1 MADKTSLGRLYFD
14 MELETDSL
22 NKDIKNIG
30 NDASKVLNNVFDKI
44 GEDIKDTLSISAQ
57 EANKEIC
64 NTFES
69 ARKMVGKLTSEYRAS
84 GMSSSEAMKKA
95 WADIGYKG
103 KDTFKSTKNAIKM
116 VETQSKDTS
125 TKMQKYS
132 KKTSESIKGDID
144 VVSKKLT
151 SPFQGIGKKIG
162 GLLATAALVS
172 FTKSCIDLGSE
183 LTEVQNV
190 VDTTFT
196 TLNESVND
204 FAKNAMTQFGLSE
217 TKAKNYVAT
226 LGAMSESMGTTEK
239 VAYEMGT
246 TVAGL
251 AGDVASFYNIDADDA
266 YTKLKGIWTG
276 ETEALK
282 SLGVVMT
289 QTALDQYALNNGF
302 GKTTAKM
309 TEQEK
314 LMLRYQ
320 YVTNALGK
328 ATGDFAKTQDSWA
341 NQTRILS
348 LRFDSLKASL
358 GQGFIN
364 VLTPL
369 LRQINLLMEGLNKLA
384 EGFSNFTASIFGVS
398 EASSSLGNIST
409 GAGELSG
416 TLDGVTESA
425 SEALRELA
433 GFDKITKLSDAS
445 ESSSNSF
452 VTDTIIN
459 PGETKEE
466 TIATNSLAGGLK
478 NLKDALKDL
487 SDSFEPFKK
496 TIGEGLYWIYTE
508 VLVPLAK
515 WTIGDFLP
523 AFIETLAGA
532 FDVLNGVLEVLKPL
546 GSWLWDNF
554 LKPIAQ
560 FTGGIIV
567 DFFTDLADLLKAI
580 GNNETVCTVLGG
592 VLTAVTAYTV
602 GKAGYN
608 GLKSLVDYLPKIN
621 ENFSKLGKLG
631 QVTLTIAAAFVAAD
645 VGFHIGNKIY
655 ELLSGEKVEMTAS
668 MQIEYLSDA
677 SFEEIVDGLKLT
689 IEDFINGIK
698 ELLGLEENGV
708 VEHFVDDLTKPFTD
722 PDSNKS
728 LKQVW
733 NAATNFADV
742 ITGTPKEQND
752 DLILLNWIKGLF
764 SSSKKGFEKTGQEI
778 GKAMAKGTSSGYT
791 SQIKQE
797 ISAVNTS
804 TNELISKG
812 IKRSYNELPGW
823 VGKTVNG
830 TKNNIISAIKS
841 SESPVGMA
849 SKSLI
854 DNGFKNQF
862 STLSSWI
869 GSVATGVKNTLVNS
883 INGAKAVVGTAS
895 TDLVNKS
902 VKKPFEG
909 IGTYFGNIFG
919 NAWSTIK
926 KSASGSNSDFG
937 KITDSFTDTFKS
949 ITNQLIKGLNT
960 VFNNPFKAVNDT
972 LNKIKNV
979 SIFGTKPFAKLWN
992 NNPVGSAAI
1001 PMLAEGG
1008 YVKPNTPQ
1016 LAMIGDNRHQGEVV
1030 APEDKLK
1037 EMALEAVRAA
1047 GNGYNKEILMT
1058 LKLILQVLQSL
1069 DLNIIVNGKK
1079 LKDVIVDEINKQTK
1093 ANGVCEIIF

>member
-1 MADKTSLGRLYFD
+1 MADKSSLGMLYLD
-14 MELETDSL
+14 MGLKTDSL
-22 NKDIKNIG
+22 NKDIKDIG

-44 GEDIKDTLSISAQ
+44 GEDIKDTLSISTQ

-69 ARKMVGKLTSEYRAS
+69 ARKMVGKLASEYKAT

-95 WADIGYKG
+95 WEDVGYKG
-103 KDTFKSTKNAIKM
+103 KSTFESTEKAIKK
-116 VETQSKDTS
+116 VETQSKNTS
-125 TKMQKYS
+125 AKMQNYS
-132 KKTSESIKGDID
+132 KKTSESIKDDVD

-151 SPFQGIGKKIG
+151 SPFQGIGKKIV
-162 GLLATAALVS
+162 GLLAITELVS
-172 FTKSCIDLGSE
+172 FTKSCIDLGSD

-196 TLNESVND
+196 TLNKSVND

-251 AGDVASFYNIDADDA
+251 AGDVASFYNIDSDDA

-320 YVTNALGK
+320 YVTNALSK
-328 ATGDFAKTQDSWA
+328 STGDFAKTQDSWA

-348 LRFDSLKASL
+348 LRFDSLKANL

-364 VLTPL
+364 ILTPL
-369 LRQINLLMEGLNKLA
+369 LRQINLLMEDLNKLA

-398 EASSSLGNIST
+398 EASSSLGSITT
-409 GAGELSG
+409 GADELSG

-445 ESSSNSF
+445 EKSANGGSS
-452 VTDTIIN
+452 VTDPFIN
-459 PGETKEE
+459 TGEAKEE
-466 TIATNSLAGGLK
+466 TIASNSLAGGLK
-478 NLKDALKDL
+478 NLRDALKDL

-515 WTIGDFLP
+515 WTIGDLLP
-523 AFIETLAGA
+523 AFIETLASA

-580 GNNETVCTVLGG
+580 GNNKTACEVLGG

-608 GLKSLVDYLPKIN
+608 GLKSLVEYLPKIN
-621 ENFSKLGKLG
+621 KNFSKLGKLG
-631 QVTLTIAAAFVAAD
+631 QVTLTITAAFVAAD

-655 ELLSGEKVEMTAS
+655 ELLSDEKVTMTAA

-677 SFEEIVDGLKLT
+677 SFEEIVDALKLT

-698 ELLGLEENGV
+698 KLLGLEEDGILD
-708 VEHFVDDLTKPFTD
+708 HFIEDITKPFTD
-722 PDSNKS
+722 PDSNRPIKELLGLTEINYKDNNLFASSIS
-728 LKQVW
+728 LKDMW
-733 NAATNFADV
+733 NSRFN
-742 ITGTPKEQND
+742 E
-752 DLILLNWIKGLF
+752 
-764 SSSKKGFEKTGQEI
+764 SKNTSQAI
-778 GKAMAKGTSSGYT
+778 GKVMAKGASNGYA

-797 ISAVNTS
+797 ISSVNAS
-804 TNELISKG
+804 TNELINKG
-812 IKRSYNELPGW
+812 IKKPYNDIPGW
-823 VGKTVNG
+823 VAKTVID
-830 TKNNIISAIKS
+830 TKNTIVSSIKS
-841 SESPVGMA
+841 SESSVGMA
-849 SKSLI
+849 SKSLV

-862 STLSSWI
+862 STLSGWV
-869 GSVATGVKNTLVNS
+869 GSVATGFKNTLVNS
-883 INGAKAVVGTAS
+883 INGAKASVGTAA

-919 NAWSTIK
+919 NAWSIIK
-926 KSASGSNSDFG
+926 KSANGSNSDFG

-949 ITNQLIKGLNT
+949 ITNKLITGLNT

-972 LNKIKNV
+972 LNKIKNI

-1001 PMLAEGG
+1001 PLLAEGG
-1008 YVKPNTPQ
+1008 YVRPNTPQ
-1016 LAMIGDNRHQGEVV
+1016 LAVIGDNRHQGEVV

-1047 GNGYNKEILMT
+1047 GNGYNKEILIT

-1069 DLNIIVNGKK
+1069 DLNITVNGKK

>member
-1 MADKTSLGRLYFD
+1 MGEESTVVGQLALELNVDTS
-14 MELETDSL
+14 SL
-22 NKDIKNIG
+22 
-30 NDASKVLNNVFDKI
+30 VR
-44 GEDIKDTLSISAQ
+44 Q
-57 EANKEIC
+57 
-64 NTFES
+64 
-69 ARKMVGKLTSEYRAS
+69 LTSASSDVERRSVSIFS
-84 GMSSSEAMKKA
+84 GM
-95 WADIGYKG
+95 
-103 KDTFKSTKNAIKM
+103 
-116 VETQSKDTS
+116 
-125 TKMQKYS
+125 
-132 KKTSESIKGDID
+132 
-144 VVSKKLT
+144 
-151 SPFQGIGKKIG
+151 GKKIG
-162 GLLATAALVS
+162 AALGFAALTK
-172 FTKSCIDLGSE
+172 FTADCINLGSE
-183 LTEVQNV
+183 LAEVQNV

-515 WTIGDFLP
+515 WTIGDLLP

-580 GNNETVCTVLGG
+580 GNNETACVVLGG

-608 GLKSLVDYLPKIN
+608 GLKSLVEYLPKIN

-655 ELLSGEKVEMTAS
+655 ELLSGEKVTMTAS

-689 IEDFINGIK
+689 IEDFINDIK
-698 ELLGLEENGV
+698 KLLGLYKEINYNENIYKS
-708 VEHFVDDLTKPFTD
+708 T
-722 PDSNKS
+722 DSNKS
-728 LKQVW
+728 LKQLW
-733 NAATNFADV
+733 NDSEAVALLKD
-742 ITGTPKEQND
+742 KLQKKQNNGD

-764 SSSKKGFEKTGQEI
+764 SSSKKGFEETGQEI

-791 SQIKQE
+791 SQTKQE
-797 ISAVNTS
+797 ISAVSAGTD
-804 TNELISKG
+804 ELVRKG
-812 IKRSYNELPGW
+812 IKKSYNELPGW
-823 VGKTVNG
+823 VGKTVSG

-841 SESPVGMA
+841 SESLVGMA

-862 STLSSWI
+862 STLNGWI

-883 INGAKAVVGTAS
+883 INGAKAVVGAAS

-960 VFNNPFKAVNDT
+960 VFTNPFKAVNDT